1 MKVIKNLTFT
11 LLISLL
17 LNSCSPYEW
26 FDCDVICSIEE
37 SDVDCECPDIC
48 YNLSSPDYEY
58 MRLNGD
64 DIVSLGET
72 YTIDEGMATIEAA
85 TSAISAAWVNV
96 YGPDDVKIGS
106 FSAYPSNYGDI
117 DSVQLVLDSG
127 FVFPVEVSYYRIGSW
142 WNSAYLTELSLCGI
156 NEKL

>member
-1 MKVIKNLTFT
+1 
-11 LLISLL
+11 
-17 LNSCSPYEW
+17 
-26 FDCDVICSIEE
+26 
-37 SDVDCECPDIC
+37 
-48 YNLSSPDYEY
+48 